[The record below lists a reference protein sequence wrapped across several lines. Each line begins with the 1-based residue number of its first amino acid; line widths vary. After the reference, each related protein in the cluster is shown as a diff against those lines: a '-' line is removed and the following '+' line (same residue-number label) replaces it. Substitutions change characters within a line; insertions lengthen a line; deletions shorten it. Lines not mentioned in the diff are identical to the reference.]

1 MEGHEVRGNGRDQ
14 ELLAFSTH
22 DSDLELRSLENMG
35 RVKVR
40 TDILQDVE
48 RMESLRA
55 TQQERNWMSDV
66 VSTKISAK
74 GSVV

>member
-1 MEGHEVRGNGRDQ
+1 MESHEVRGNGCDR
-14 ELLAFSTH
+14 EPVALSAY
-22 DSDLELRSLENMG
+22 DSDLELRSLEGMG

-40 TDILQDVE
+40 TEIAQDVE

-55 TQQERNWMSDV
+55 IQQERNWMSDV

-74 GSVV
+74 GSVI